1 MVNEAPPV
9 ACRLLNRSLK
19 VDHQGMNPPSE
30 QLIRDYLNRL
40 SLAAKSRLAPS
51 DRQALLDQ
59 TRAQIEAEA
68 GDLGTATA
76 AQVRRILVAIGDPTA
91 VAESE
96 RARIAGT
103 SDAAAA
109 SRPTGAARQIWPPA
123 GVLAIGRQPAR
134 ARAPINS
141 SSGGGLPSQRAPL
154 GLPSPGAACEVPP
167 PREPP
172 APGDSAPLNSLPA
185 DSPQSAS
192 LQPDDS
198 PAPDDSHSRSGEPA
212 PPAGES
218 ERDKDGQKAMPGRV
232 GRSDGKPGDDEP
244 GVELNVELVGPVVY
258 EEVGPSWLSRRVG
271 AAVDKLALFGSALV
285 GIAVRAPL
293 ETIAVLVLGIGG
305 AIYPPIWFVG
315 GLIVVISRKWD
326 LRDKWIGLAI
336 PVVVVLFGATF
347 AVVLGGERTSYGSY
361 AFEAWLAAGRLSRI
375 TAVLSAI
382 FLLWRVH
389 KGPRERRRPPWGT
402 PHRPG

>member
-1 MVNEAPPV
+1 
-9 ACRLLNRSLK
+9 
-19 VDHQGMNPPSE
+19 MNPPSE

-40 SLAAKSRLAPS
+40 SLAAKSRLEPG

-59 TRAQIEAEA
+59 TRAHIEAEA
-68 GDLGTATA
+68 GDLGKATA
-76 AQVRRILVAIGDPTA
+76 AQVRRILAAIGDPIA

-96 RARIAGT
+96 RARIAAP
-103 SDAAAA
+103 SDPAAA
-109 SRPTGAARQIWPPA
+109 SRATGAARQIWPPA

-134 ARAPINS
+134 PPAPINS
-141 SSGGGLPSQRAPL
+141 SSGGGLPSQRDSL
-154 GLPSPGAACEVPP
+154 GLPSHGAGGGVPP

-172 APGDSAPLNSLPA
+172 APSDSPPLNSPPA
-185 DSPQSAS
+185 DSPQPAS
-192 LQPDDS
+192 LQPVDS
-198 PAPDDSHSRSGEPA
+198 PAPDDSHPRSGEPE

-218 ERDKDGQKAMPGRV
+218 ERDKDGQKTVPGRE
-232 GRSDGKPGDDEP
+232 GTSHGEPDDDEP
-244 GVELNVELVGPVVY
+244 GVELNVELPGTVVY
-258 EEVGPSWLSRRVG
+258 EEVGPSWLSQRAS
-271 AAVDKLALFGSALV
+271 AAVDRLALFGSALV

-293 ETIAVLVLGIGG
+293 ETFAVLVLGIGG
-305 AIYPPIWFVG
+305 AIYPPIWLVG

-326 LRDKWIGLAI
+326 LQDKWIGLAI
-336 PVVVVLFGATF
+336 PVVVVVFGATF

-375 TAVLSAI
+375 TAILSAI

-389 KGPRERRRPPWGT
+389 KGPRERRRSPWGA

>member
-1 MVNEAPPV
+1 
-9 ACRLLNRSLK
+9 
-19 VDHQGMNPPSE
+19 MNPPSE

-40 SLAAKSRLAPS
+40 SLAAKSRLEPS
-51 DRQALLDQ
+51 DRQALVDQ

-68 GDLGTATA
+68 GDLGKATA
-76 AQVRRILVAIGDPTA
+76 AQVRRILAAIGDPVA
-91 VAESE
+91 VAEKE
-96 RARIAGT
+96 RARIAAP
-103 SDAAAA
+103 SDQAAA
-109 SRPTGAARQIWPPA
+109 SRATGSARQIWPPA

-134 ARAPINS
+134 PPVPMNS
-141 SSGGGLPSQRAPL
+141 SSGGLPSQRAPL
-154 GLPSPGAACEVPP
+154 GLPSPGAARGVPP

-172 APGDSAPLNSLPA
+172 APGDSP
-185 DSPQSAS
+185 PQSAS
-192 LQPDDS
+192 LQPADS
-198 PAPDDSHSRSGEPA
+198 PAPDDSHLRSGEPE
-212 PPAGES
+212 PPAGQSQGDEH
-218 ERDKDGQKAMPGRV
+218 GQKAVPGREET
-232 GRSDGKPGDDEP
+232 SDGKPDDDKP
-244 GVELNVELVGPVVY
+244 GVELNVEPLGPVVY
-258 EEVGPSWLSRRVG
+258 EEVGPSWLSER
-271 AAVDKLALFGSALV
+271 ASASVDRLALFGSALV

-293 ETIAVLVLGIGG
+293 EMIAVLVLGIGG

-336 PVVVVLFGATF
+336 PVVVVVFGATF

-389 KGPRERRRPPWGT
+389 KGPRERRRPPWGP